1 MSLYEKYRPTSLKDF
16 VGNASIKK
24 DLLPFIRGTRP
35 LPTAILLTGGSG
47 MGKTTLARIL
57 SKGCNIQDL
66 VELDV
71 ADFRG
76 IDTIRDIRKQMH
88 LSPLLGDR
96 RGWILDEVH
105 RCTSDAQAALLK
117 ALESP
122 PAGVHFFLC
131 TTDPQQLLKTV
142 LTRCTQFEVQP
153 LEDEELVRLLG
164 RVCNAENVDVPEKIL
179 TQIAGQANGSSR
191 AALSMLERVIGRPDA
206 DYEGQIDSFQE
217 QETQVRQLCQ
227 ALLKKRKWAEVANIL
242 KGIKQEPE
250 SVRYAV
256 LGYMNAVLLSGKDVP
271 QAAVVIESFKEPYFH
286 TKAAGLTLSCYSSV
300 L

>member
-1 MSLYEKYRPTSLKDF
+1 MSLYEKYRPTSLNDF
-16 VGNASIKK
+16 LGNSSVKK

-35 LPTAILLTGGSG
+35 LPTALLFTGGSG
-47 MGKTTLARIL
+47 MGKTTLARIV
-57 SKGCNIQDL
+57 SKGCDIQDL

-88 LSPLLGDR
+88 LSPLYGDK

-122 PAGVHFFLC
+122 PTGVHFFLC

-153 LEDEELVRLLG
+153 LEEGELVQLLD
-164 RVCNAENVDVPEKIL
+164 RVCSAENVDVPKKLL

-191 AALSMLERVIGRPDA
+191 AALSMLERVIGRIDA
-206 DYEGQIDSFQE
+206 EYEGQIDSFQE
-217 QETQVRQLCQ
+217 QEMQVRQLCR
-227 ALLKKRKWAEVANIL
+227 ALLQKRTWPEVSEIL

-256 LGYMNAVLLSGKDVP
+256 LGYMNTVILSGKDV
-271 QAAVVIESFKEPYFH
+271 QRAAIVIDSFKEPYFY
-286 TKAAGLTLSCYSSV
+286 TKKAGLALSCYSSV